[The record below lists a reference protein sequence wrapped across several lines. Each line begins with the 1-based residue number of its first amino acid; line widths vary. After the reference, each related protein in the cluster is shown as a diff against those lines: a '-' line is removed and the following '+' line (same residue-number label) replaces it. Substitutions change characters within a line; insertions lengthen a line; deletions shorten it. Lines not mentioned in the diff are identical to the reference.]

1 MLAMTFPLIPSDS
14 IKCLSIQIHK
24 IDVPN
29 FFLGSVYR
37 PPNTDV
43 SAFNSEILSLLSIIN
58 KNNKLVFI
66 LGDFNLD
73 LL

>member
-43 SAFNSEILSLLSIIN
+43 SAFNSEMLSLMSNINKKNKLAFILSNFRST
-58 KNNKLVFI
+58 
-66 LGDFNLD
+66 
-73 LL
+73 